1 MAIGNYL
8 TTEDVAKQLDVTP
21 GRVRQFVVDG
31 RLIPDKKLGQVLFF
45 DAEKI
50 GEFAERLRIVGSP
63 KAEISSC

>member
-31 RLIPDKKLGQVLFF
+31 RLIPDKKIGQVLFF
-45 DAEKI
+45 DAEKVA
-50 GEFAERLRIVGSP
+50 EFAEKPRNVGRP
-63 KAEISSC
+63 KTEK